1 MNEVEI
7 LQILSIYND
16 RAWSHLQF
24 WTSVSF
30 GLLIAAHFAAANVS
44 RSVLVVVLVLYILFT
59 ATIIPVIRFETQAI
73 IAGGSQL
80 EMLADEGAKLSLISR
95 AALDY
100 GPLLNDTWYTRIPRQ
115 GMVLGLFLVT
125 LFYPIQCYRKRTR

>member
-1 MNEVEI
+1 MNEIEI
-7 LQILSIYND
+7 LELMAMHD
-16 RAWSHLQF
+16 DKAWSVLQF

-59 ATIIPVIRFETQAI
+59 ATVMPGIRFETQAI
-73 IAGGSQL
+73 KAAGKQL
-80 EMLADEGAKLSLISR
+80 EILADEGAKLSLISR

-115 GMVLGLFLVT
+115 AMVLGLFLVT
-125 LFYPIQCYRKRTR
+125 LFYPIHCYRKRSR

>member
-1 MNEVEI
+1 MNEFEIFQLLAVHVE
-7 LQILSIYND
+7 
-16 RAWSHLQF
+16 RVWSDIQF

-30 GLLIAAHFAAANVS
+30 GLLIAAHLAAANVS
-44 RSVLVVVLVLYILFT
+44 RSVLVVVLALYILFT
-59 ATIIPVIRFETQAI
+59 ISVMPAIRYETQAI
-73 IAGGSQL
+73 KAVGRQL
-80 EMLADEGAKLSLISR
+80 EMIADEGAKLSPVSR

-125 LFYPIQCYRKRTR
+125 LLYPIHCYRKRSR